1 MFYLKKR
8 GRRWNMKIAVEITIF
23 GHHFTEVVE
32 YPGVP
37 RSHADVVRWLMSQT
51 EFKWVDY
58 EKSSRDDKLLYHLD
72 DDVAH

>member
-8 GRRWNMKIAVEITIF
+8 GRRWNMKI
-23 GHHFTEVVE
+23 
-32 YPGVP
+32 
-37 RSHADVVRWLMSQT
+37 ADVVRWLMSQT

-58 EKSSRDDKLLYHLD
+58 EKSSRSDKLLYHLD